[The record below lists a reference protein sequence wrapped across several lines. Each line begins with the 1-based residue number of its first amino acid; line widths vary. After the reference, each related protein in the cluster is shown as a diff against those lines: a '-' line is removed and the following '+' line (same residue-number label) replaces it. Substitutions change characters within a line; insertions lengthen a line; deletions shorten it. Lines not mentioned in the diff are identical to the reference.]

1 MNLMFGLDETHG
13 PAGVGEGSVERSVAQ
28 VVAPMVA
35 RLVIKIGGNELDDAG
50 FVGGLIEALREMGQA
65 RAVAVVHGGGKAIA
79 RLQERLS
86 LQPRFVDGLRVTDDE
101 SLDVA
106 EMVLSGLTN
115 KRLVGALVSG
125 GVVCSGVERS
135 GRRSVSCSE
144 DDTQPPTD
152 LGWVGEI
159 VQTNPAEV
167 EALLARGV
175 TPVISPISLGLDGH
189 TYNVNAD
196 HAACALACALGAVEL
211 AFVSNV
217 PGVLLG
223 MGGDGGGECVPAL
236 TSDEVESL
244 IDSRRDPR
252 GHGAQGAVG
261 AGCPGAG
268 GGAGADH
275 EPGRV
280 DGRRGHVLCE
290 E

>member
-1 MNLMFGLDETHG
+1 VVRD
-13 PAGVGEGSVERSVAQ
+13 VERIVARI
-28 VVAPMVA
+28 VAPV
-35 RLVIKIGGNELDDAG
+35 VVKIGGNELDDGG
-50 FVGGLIEALREMGQA
+50 FVSGLIDALRGMGQA

-125 GVVCSGVERS
+125 GVTAVGLSGVDGGLFR
-135 GRRSVSCSE
+135 VVKMAHA
-144 DDTQPPTD
+144 TAD

-159 VQTNPAEV
+159 VETNPAEV
-167 EALLARGV
+167 EALLSRGV

-223 MGGDGGGECVPAL
+223 MGSEGGGECVPAL

-244 IDSRRDPR
+244 IGSGEIR
-252 GHGAQGAVG
+252 GGMVPKVRSAVDALG
-261 AGCPGAG
+261 RGVGQVRITNLAGLVAG
-268 GGAGADH
+268 GGTCFMRS
-275 EPGRV
+275 EV
-280 DGRRGHVLCE
+280 
-290 E
+290 